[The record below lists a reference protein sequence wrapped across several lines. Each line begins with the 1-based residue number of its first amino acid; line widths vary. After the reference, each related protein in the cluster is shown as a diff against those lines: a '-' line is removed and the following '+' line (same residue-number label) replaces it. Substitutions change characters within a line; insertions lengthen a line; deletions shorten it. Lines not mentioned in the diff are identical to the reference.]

1 MKFLLGFICGA
12 LTTNIVLLI
21 ILALLEVN
29 NRGN

>member
-1 MKFLLGFICGA
+1 MKFLLGFICGF

-21 ILALLEVN
+21 ILALLEGN